1 VNIEIKKL
9 ERKYMNQVI
18 DLVKRISP
26 YSPSIEMYDDIWFKF
41 NQQNNVYPIIAINDG
56 LVLGYG
62 TLSTEFK
69 IRGGKIGHIEDI
81 VIDQN
86 YERKGLGKKILD
98 ALYEIAKTENCLK
111 IMLQCTNTNTKFYEK
126 CGFIINGLAMQKFI
140 K

>member
-1 VNIEIKKL
+1 MNIEIKKL

-111 IMLQCTNTNTKFYEK
+111 IMLQCTNTNTKFYE
-126 CGFIINGLAMQKFI
+126 NVVL
-140 K
+140 

>member
-1 VNIEIKKL
+1 MNIEIKKL

>member
-1 VNIEIKKL
+1 MTIFG
-9 ERKYMNQVI
+9 
-18 DLVKRISP
+18 
-26 YSPSIEMYDDIWFKF
+26 FKF

>member
-1 VNIEIKKL
+1 
-9 ERKYMNQVI
+9 MNQVI